1 MIWQFQNTYGMSIF
15 EQIWSFN
22 SHFNKLIQGSFKVF
36 SCEDAAQQVLMS
48 VCPSVVNLKIY
59 LTTSFYNIQD
69 VLECSRMFQNVPECS
84 RMFQDVPG
92 CSGMFKDVQ
101 GCSRMSFCLSPKLKI
116 PSVCI
121 PLECTRT
128 EHYSLTLTSLY
139 NIVQVCITLYKSVQ
153 HCTSMYKIVQ
163 VCTSMQ
169 LQKNACSYI
178 SLHAVT

>member
-1 MIWQFQNTYGMSIF
+1 
-15 EQIWSFN
+15 
-22 SHFNKLIQGSFKVF
+22 
-36 SCEDAAQQVLMS
+36 MS
-48 VCPSVVNLKIY
+48 VRLSV
-59 LTTSFYNIQD
+59 
-69 VLECSRMFQNVPECS
+69 R
-84 RMFQDVPG
+84 
-92 CSGMFKDVQ
+92 
-101 GCSRMSFCLSPKLKI
+101 LSPNLKI

-169 LQKNACSYI
+169 LQTLQSYTYKSVQHCASLYNIVQVCTTLYKHVQNCTSMYKIVTKECMQLHKPACSYI
-178 SLHAVT
+178 SCMQFVSLPAVT

>member
-1 MIWQFQNTYGMSIF
+1 MTRYCLVLQKCLKLKYFIYSKYKLK
-15 EQIWSFN
+15 
-22 SHFNKLIQGSFKVF
+22 HFLNIF

-48 VCPSVVNLKIY
+48 VCPSVRPSVCGQPENLPYYI
-59 LTTSFYNIQD
+59 LLQHPG
-69 VLECSRMFQNVPECS
+69 CSRMFQNVPECS
-84 RMFQDVPG
+84 KMFQDVPG

-101 GCSRMSFCLSPKLKI
+101 GCSRMSVCLSPKLKI

>member
-1 MIWQFQNTYGMSIF
+1 
-15 EQIWSFN
+15 
-22 SHFNKLIQGSFKVF
+22 
-36 SCEDAAQQVLMS
+36 MS
-48 VCPSVVNLKIY
+48 VCPSVCGRPENLPYYI
-59 LTTSFYNIQD
+59 LLQHPG
-69 VLECSRMFQNVPECS
+69 CSRMFQNVPECS

-92 CSGMFKDVQ
+92 CSRMFRDVQGCSRMFKDVQ
-101 GCSRMSFCLSPKLKI
+101 GYSRMSFCLSPKLKI

-128 EHYSLTLTSLY
+128 EHYNLTLTSLY
-139 NIVQVCITLYKSVQ
+139 NIVQACITLYMSVQ

-178 SLHAVT
+178 SLHAVS

>member
-1 MIWQFQNTYGMSIF
+1 MSCLPIRGQYRPIRGL
-15 EQIWSFN
+15 EIKSRAPGADHSFTT
-22 SHFNKLIQGSFKVF
+22 IF
-36 SCEDAAQQVLMS
+36 SCEDAALQVLMY
-48 VCPSVVNLKIY
+48 VCPSV
-59 LTTSFYNIQD
+59 
-69 VLECSRMFQNVPECS
+69 R
-84 RMFQDVPG
+84 
-92 CSGMFKDVQ
+92 
-101 GCSRMSFCLSPKLKI
+101 LSPNLKI